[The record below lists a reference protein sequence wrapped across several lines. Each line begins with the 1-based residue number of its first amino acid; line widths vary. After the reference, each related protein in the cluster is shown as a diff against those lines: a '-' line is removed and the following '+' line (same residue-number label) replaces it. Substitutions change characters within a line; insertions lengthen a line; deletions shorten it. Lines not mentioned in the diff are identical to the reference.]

1 MGNEGKMGV
10 GSVVAIVVVCVLLGG
25 GVSFYS
31 FLNTLRNQS
40 VDYENQLNKQ
50 YLANQAYLSAFV
62 AGFYEQ
68 MGVAGMK
75 SDKMDKIL
83 MDAVKGRYEQQG
95 GFKNPEGA
103 FFSAIKEAYPD
114 VSGLNIYD
122 KIIDYVSSKRE
133 GYRADQEKLLDML
146 RSYDSW
152 RQKGIVQSFMV
163 KSILGI
169 PSERLEARIGDNV
182 TRGAAARDQMFRI
195 VLTEGTAEAYQTG
208 KMKPLM
214 GGPTHAASA
223 PK

>member
-1 MGNEGKMGV
+1 MKTWNQTGKIGL
-10 GSVVAIVVVCVLLGG
+10 GGIIAIVILCIVILGG
-25 GVSFYS
+25 ASFYS

-40 VDYENQLNKQ
+40 VDYENRLNAQ

-163 KSILGI
+163 ESVLHI
-169 PSERLEARIGDNV
+169 PSNRLEARIGDNV
-182 TRGAAARDQMFRI
+182 TRSLAARDQMYRI
-195 VLTEGTAEAYQTG
+195 VLTEGIAEAYQTG

-214 GGPTHAASA
+214 GAPTT
-223 PK
+223 K